1 MIRSFF
7 LKGAKT
13 NVSRWV
19 VLLIDVSIVLQTFF
33 IAYLVNFNFKLS
45 FQQFGFFA
53 QIGLI
58 SVLALLSFF
67 IVGSYKGTV
76 RQTGMKDA
84 VNVIYGVSILFI
96 TLVVITLVDRRFN
109 LTNRFAVPF
118 SVIIIHYLLNII
130 VLIASRFIFKRIIF
144 KVLTE
149 YKAPKNTLLYG
160 AGDSGLITYATI
172 TNAINNTN
180 VIVGFIDDDDRKI
193 GKKYNRLKVYSPQVL
208 TEDFLIKKEIK
219 EIIVS
224 IQNIQSYQLI
234 EIVDKLVPLPVKV
247 KVVPPVEKW
256 IDGALNIGQIAEVN
270 IEDLLNRSLIKI
282 NNPILQKELTGKVIM
297 ITGAAGSIGG
307 EIAHQISS
315 YKYKQL
321 ILLDQAESDLY
332 DLQQSFKR
340 KGVENY
346 SIEVAD
352 IRNLE
357 RMKEIYKKYP
367 IELIFHSAAY
377 KHVPLMEE
385 NPYEA
390 VRVNVYGTRV
400 LMDLALQNNVDKFV
414 MVSTD
419 KAVNPTN
426 VMGATKRVAEIYAN
440 CLNTKG
446 KTKFIT
452 TRFGNVLG
460 SNGSVIPL
468 FKNQI
473 AEGGPIQVT
482 HEDITRYF
490 MTISEACSLVLEAG
504 VMGKG
509 GQIYVFDM
517 GESVK
522 IFDLAKKMIHLSGL
536 RFPED
541 IDIEIIGLRPGE
553 KLYEELLSSKEN
565 TIPTYNEKIM
575 IAKIDELNYDIVKEQ
590 IIELSKLTIMDKFD
604 IVSKI
609 KKIVPEFLSNN
620 SYYEE
625 LDRSLI
631 ENIDKKSI
639 SHN

>member
-1 MIRSFF
+1 
-7 LKGAKT
+7 
-13 NVSRWV
+13 
-19 VLLIDVSIVLQTFF
+19 
-33 IAYLVNFNFKLS
+33 
-45 FQQFGFFA
+45 
-53 QIGLI
+53 
-58 SVLALLSFF
+58 
-67 IVGSYKGTV
+67 
-76 RQTGMKDA
+76 
-84 VNVIYGVSILFI
+84 
-96 TLVVITLVDRRFN
+96 
-109 LTNRFAVPF
+109 
-118 SVIIIHYLLNII
+118 
-130 VLIASRFIFKRIIF
+130 
-144 KVLTE
+144 
-149 YKAPKNTLLYG
+149 
-160 AGDSGLITYATI
+160 
-172 TNAINNTN
+172 
-180 VIVGFIDDDDRKI
+180 
-193 GKKYNRLKVYSPQVL
+193 
-208 TEDFLIKKEIK
+208 
-219 EIIVS
+219 
-224 IQNIQSYQLI
+224 
-234 EIVDKLVPLPVKV
+234 
-247 KVVPPVEKW
+247 VVPPVEKW
-256 IDGALNIGQIAEVN
+256 IDGTLNIGQIAEVN
-270 IEDLLNRSLIKI
+270 IEDLLNRTPIKI
-282 NNPILQKELTGKVIM
+282 INPILQKELEGKIIL
-297 ITGAAGSIGG
+297 ITGAAGSIGS
-307 EIAHQISS
+307 EIAHQVAA
-315 YKYKQL
+315 YKYRHL
-321 ILLDQAESDLY
+321 ILLDQAESGLY
-332 DLQQSFKR
+332 DLQQSFNR

-357 RMKEIYKKYP
+357 RMKEVYKKYA
-367 IELIFHSAAY
+367 IEFVFHAAAY

-390 VRVNVYGTRV
+390 VKVNVYGTRV

-440 CLNTKG
+440 CLNAKG

-468 FKNQI
+468 FKKQI

-536 RFPED
+536 KYPED
-541 IDIEIIGLRPGE
+541 IDIEFIGLRPGE

-565 TIPTYNEKIM
+565 TIPTYNDKIM
-575 IAKIDELNYDIVKEQ
+575 IAKIDPLDHGLIKDQ
-590 IIELSKLTIMDKFD
+590 IIELSKLSTMDKFE
-604 IVSKI
+604 IVSMI

-620 SYYEE
+620 SDFEQ
-625 LDRSLI
+625 LD
-631 ENIDKKSI
+631 KSI
-639 SHN
+639 IDEAYIKKYTS